1 MVTTSKRNHK
11 APTGTT
17 ARLPRYLDL
26 AAEMVDSIRRGVHAV
41 GSQFPSEHEWC
52 ERYGVSRFTV
62 RAALETLR
70 RQGYV
75 SRRPKIGTL
84 VIADRPVQRF
94 SVHVTGTAELLS
106 LPSVTDF
113 RPLGVHDFAAD
124 ETLSQDLGCTPG
136 EPWVRV
142 EGCQVTR
149 SAERIV
155 SLVDYYLHPEHR
167 KALVGLEGAGPRA
180 LPLHTRIERAA
191 RQRITEVHRK
201 ISAQPVP
208 RRQAR
213 SLAVPEGST
222 AFRLAHKIFGSDVSR
237 PLYAV
242 MSLVPAAEFS
252 FTQTLQLET

>member
-1 MVTTSKRNHK
+1 MVTSSKNNHK
-11 APTGTT
+11 VPAGKE
-17 ARLPRYLDL
+17 ARMPRYLDL
-26 AAEMVDSIRRGVHAV
+26 AAEMVDSIRRGVYPV
-41 GSQFPSEHEWC
+41 GAQFPSEHEWC
-52 ERYGVSRFTV
+52 ESHGVSRFTV

-106 LPSVTDF
+106 LPPVTDF
-113 RPLGVHDFAAD
+113 RPLGVHEVAVD
-124 ETLSQDLGCTPG
+124 EALSQELGCALG

-142 EGCQVTR
+142 EGCQVAR

-155 SLVDYYLHPEHR
+155 SLVDYYLRPEHR
-167 KALVGLEGAGPRA
+167 KALNGLDNAGPRA
-180 LPLHTRIERAA
+180 LPLHARIERAA
-191 RQRITEVHRK
+191 RQRVTEMHRR

-213 SLAVPEGST
+213 MLAVPEGSSV
-222 AFRLAHKIFGSDVSR
+222 FRLAHKMFGSDGSR

-242 MSLVPAAEFS
+242 TSLVPAAEFS
-252 FTQTLQLET
+252 LTQTLQLET